1 MGDGRAEEL
10 LAIGDRGEAT
20 VFMPDVNRL
29 HIHSFEISQLKG
41 LYVGDL
47 TTVQKSARSNPRKV
61 SVSIQV

>member
-10 LAIGDRGEAT
+10 LAIGDRGCNF
-20 VFMPDVNRL
+20 VPDVNGM
-29 HIHSFEISQLKG
+29 HIHIFEISQLKG

-47 TTVQKSARSNPRKV
+47 TEMQKSARSNPRKS